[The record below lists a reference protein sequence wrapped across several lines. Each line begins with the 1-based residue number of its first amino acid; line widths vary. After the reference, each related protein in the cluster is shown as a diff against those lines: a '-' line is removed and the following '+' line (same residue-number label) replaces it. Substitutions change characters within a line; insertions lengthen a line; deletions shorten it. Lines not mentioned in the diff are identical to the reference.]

1 MKTIPVINCQT
12 LPFSDK
18 LSKDRIDRAI
28 TAFGETVI
36 RRFLCFALYLLGVN
50 RQDIGKSLSLP
61 AETVKSIIKVLM
73 ADGTEALEDRRRKPS
88 VPIPQVCPTLP
99 PIMLKQVDSLT
110 LVDLG
115 TQDRQIKID
124 RNDTLQTRTVLLTM
138 LNSGLLT
145 NQQVAEAIGLT
156 LQRTTALAQ
165 ELMQSGAV
173 SLLDRREG
181 QKQEYRV
188 TPAIKAELIQQFALD
203 VITGEPASGAS
214 LSDQLKKRCEIT
226 ISARTIRYHLGKLGL
241 PRIKHS
247 LPQLVAAVKKT
258 SENGA

>member
-1 MKTIPVINCQT
+1 
-12 LPFSDK
+12 
-18 LSKDRIDRAI
+18 
-28 TAFGETVI
+28 
-36 RRFLCFALYLLGVN
+36 
-50 RQDIGKSLSLP
+50 
-61 AETVKSIIKVLM
+61 
-73 ADGTEALEDRRRKPS
+73 
-88 VPIPQVCPTLP
+88 
-99 PIMLKQVDSLT
+99 
-110 LVDLG
+110 
-115 TQDRQIKID
+115 
-124 RNDTLQTRTVLLTM
+124 M